1 MNQDFKLRFDQMRN
15 NNLGK
20 PEADK
25 PMEPEDKEVGLHGYG
40 NVRNLCLVWPDGRQT
55 FFNYAYL
62 IRADYHP
69 GDEFNTIHLGFSGQ
83 DITIK
88 GYGLEALFLQ
98 LVDHLPR
105 TIAAIDPRYVPV
117 ERDDETT
124 EKEEII
130 VIDIQLETPQ

>member
-15 NNLGK
+15 NNPTK
-20 PEADK
+20 PEPEK
-25 PMEPEDKEVGLHGYG
+25 PTEQEDKVAGVHGYG

-62 IRADYHP
+62 IRADFHP

-88 GYGLEALFLQ
+88 GYGLEALFAQ
-98 LVDHLPR
+98 LVDHLPQ
-105 TIAAIDPRYVPV
+105 TITAIDPRYIPV
-117 ERDDETT
+117 ETAN
-124 EKEEII
+124 EII
-130 VIDIQLETPQ
+130 VAGISLDAS